1 MPSLSFL
8 TGSILS
14 DGRIR
19 RTGLRLLRS
28 AVLLCSLAL
37 AACTSLPRTPYSAA
51 DASSSR
57 VLDIDGLR
65 RYADEPVTKFRFEKD
80 DLSSTKTYLALSG
93 GGADGA
99 YGVGVLNGWT
109 AAGTRPTFS
118 VVSGV
123 STGGLI
129 APFAFLGSQYD
140 DTLREVYT
148 SGIASSLLDDPSIIR
163 VLFGSGLF
171 GNKRLR
177 ELVARYVGPEILA
190 AVAREHAKG
199 RKLLVVTTDLDT
211 QRTVVWDMGKIA
223 GRGVQGDEAL
233 AAVGVRRGASVGSPE
248 ALRLFRDVMAAS
260 ASIPLVFPP
269 ILIEAKGQGRRFE
282 EMHVDGGVTAPV
294 LTLPDAL
301 LFQGR
306 LPGNSRMNIYILVNK
321 KLERTFELV
330 SNSTPDV
337 ASRSLSSITQS
348 QTRSV
353 IFSTYDFAKRNRWGF
368 HLSYIERDY
377 PAAASEG
384 FDTAY
389 MRALYQHGY
398 EKAASGHAWTST
410 LP

>member
-1 MPSLSFL
+1 MPFPSFL
-8 TGSILS
+8 TGSIRS
-14 DGRIR
+14 DGRTG
-19 RTGLRLLRS
+19 RTGSPLLRS

-51 DASSSR
+51 DASGSR

-65 RYADEPVTKFRFEKD
+65 RYTDEPVTKFRFEKD
-80 DLSSTKTYLALSG
+80 DRSSTRTYLALSG

-99 YGVGVLNGWT
+99 YGVGVLSGWT
-109 AAGTRPTFS
+109 AARTRPTFS

-140 DTLREVYT
+140 DTLKEVYT
-148 SGIASSLLDDPSIIR
+148 SGIAESLLNDPSIIR

-171 GNKRLR
+171 GNTRLR
-177 ELVARYVGPEILA
+177 ELVARYVGPEIMA
-190 AVAREHAKG
+190 QVARENAKG

-211 QRTVVWDMGKIA
+211 QRTAIWDMGKIA
-223 GRGVQGDEAL
+223 
-233 AAVGVRRGASVGSPE
+233 AVGTPE
-248 ALRLFRDVMAAS
+248 ALKLFRDVMAAS

-269 ILIEAKGQGRRFE
+269 IMIDAEGQGRRFQ

-294 LTLPDAL
+294 LTLPEAL
-301 LFQGR
+301 LSQDR
-306 LPGNSRMNIYILVNK
+306 LPGNARMNIYILVNK
-321 KLERTFELV
+321 KIERNFELV
-330 SNSTPDV
+330 SNSTIDV

-348 QTRSV
+348 QTRSI
-353 IFSTYDFAKRNRWGF
+353 IFSTYDFAKRNNLGF
-368 HLSYIERDY
+368 HLSYIARDY
-377 PAAASEG
+377 PAPPSEG

-389 MRALYQHGY
+389 MRALYQYGY
-398 EKAASGHAWTST
+398 EKAASGQAWTSK

>member
-14 DGRIR
+14 DRRIR
-19 RTGLRLLRS
+19 RTGSRLLRS

-65 RYADEPVTKFRFEKD
+65 RYTDEPVTKFRFEKD
-80 DLSSTKTYLALSG
+80 DLSSTRTYLALSG

-109 AAGTRPTFS
+109 AAGTRPAFS

-190 AVAREHAKG
+190 AVARENAKG

-223 GRGVQGDEAL
+223 A
-233 AAVGVRRGASVGSPE
+233 VGSPE

-269 ILIEAKGQGRRFE
+269 ILIEAEGQGRRFE

-330 SNSTPDV
+330 SNSTLDV

-368 HLSYIERDY
+368 HLSYIERNY
-377 PAAASEG
+377 PASPSEG

-389 MRALYQHGY
+389 MRALYQYGY
-398 EKAASGHAWTST
+398 EKAASGRAWTST

>member
-19 RTGLRLLRS
+19 RTGSRLLGS

-223 GRGVQGDEAL
+223 A
-233 AAVGVRRGASVGSPE
+233 VGSPE

-269 ILIEAKGQGRRFE
+269 ILIEVEGQGRRFE

-330 SNSTPDV
+330 SNSTLDV

-384 FDTAY
+384 FDTTY
-389 MRALYQHGY
+389 MRTLYQHGY
-398 EKAASGHAWTST
+398 EKAASGRAWTST

>member
-1 MPSLSFL
+1 MPFPSFL
-8 TGSILS
+8 TGPILP

-19 RTGLRLLRS
+19 RTGSRLFRS
-28 AVLLCSLAL
+28 AVLLCGLAL

-51 DASSSR
+51 DASGSR

-65 RYADEPVTKFRFEKD
+65 RYADEPVTRFRFEKD
-80 DLSSTKTYLALSG
+80 DLSSTRTYLALSG

-148 SGIASSLLDDPSIIR
+148 SGIAESLLDDPSIIR

-190 AVAREHAKG
+190 AVARENARG

-223 GRGVQGDEAL
+223 A
-233 AAVGVRRGASVGSPE
+233 VGSPE
-248 ALRLFRDVMAAS
+248 ALVLFRDVMAAAS

-269 ILIEAKGQGRRFE
+269 ILIEAEGEGRRFQ

-301 LFQGR
+301 LFHGR

-330 SNSTPDV
+330 SNSTLDV

-377 PAAASEG
+377 PASRAEG
-384 FDTAY
+384 FDTGY
-389 MRALYQHGY
+389 MRALYQYGY
-398 EKAASGHAWTST
+398 EKAASG
-410 LP
+410 

>member
-1 MPSLSFL
+1 MPCFL
-8 TGSILS
+8 IGSIHS
-14 DGRIR
+14 DSRIR
-19 RTGLRLLRS
+19 RAGTRLHRS

-51 DASSSR
+51 DANGSR

-65 RYADEPVTKFRFEKD
+65 RYTDEPVAKFRFEKD
-80 DLSSTKTYLALSG
+80 DLSSSKTYLALSG

-99 YGVGVLNGWT
+99 FGVGVLNGWT

-140 DTLREVYT
+140 GTLREVYT
-148 SGIASSLLDDPSIIR
+148 SGIAESLLDDPSIIR

-190 AVAREHAKG
+190 AVARENAKG

-211 QRTVVWDMGKIA
+211 QRTVVWDMGEIA
-223 GRGVQGDEAL
+223 AI
-233 AAVGVRRGASVGSPE
+233 ASPE

-260 ASIPLVFPP
+260 ASIPLAFPP
-269 ILIEAKGQGRRFE
+269 ILIEAEGRGRRFE

-330 SNSTPDV
+330 SNSTIDV

-377 PAAASEG
+377 PASPSEG

-389 MRALYQHGY
+389 MRALYQYGY
-398 EKAASGHAWTST
+398 EKAASGRAWAST

>member
-1 MPSLSFL
+1 MSSPPTEVNIS
-8 TGSILS
+8 T
-14 DGRIR
+14 DGQFGRVAA
-19 RTGLRLLRS
+19 RLLGPMML
-28 AVLLCSLAL
+28 ACSLAL
-37 AACTSLPRTPYSAA
+37 AACTSLPRTPYTAA
-51 DASSSR
+51 DASASR

-65 RYADEPVTKFRFEKD
+65 RYTDEPVTRFSFEKD
-80 DLSSTKTYLALSG
+80 DGGRPRSYLALSG

-99 YGVGVLNGWT
+99 YGVGVLNGWS
-109 AAGTRPTFS
+109 AAGTRPAFS

-129 APFAFLGSQYD
+129 APFAFLGPQYD

-148 SGIASSLLDDPSIIR
+148 SGIAESLLNDPSIVR

-171 GNKRLR
+171 GNTRLR

-190 AVAREHAKG
+190 QVARENSRG

-211 QRTVVWDMGKIA
+211 QRTAIWDMGKIA
-223 GRGVQGDEAL
+223 
-233 AAVGVRRGASVGSPE
+233 AVGTPE

-269 ILIEAKGQGRRFE
+269 ILIEAEGRGRRFQ

-294 LTLPDAL
+294 LTLPEAL

-306 LPGNSRMNIYILVNK
+306 LPGNAKMDIYILVNK
-321 KLERTFELV
+321 KIERAFELV
-330 SNSTPDV
+330 SNGTVDV

-348 QTRSV
+348 QTRSI
-353 IFSTYDFAKRNRWGF
+353 IFSTYDFAKRNHLGF

-377 PAAASEG
+377 PAPPSEG

-389 MRALYQHGY
+389 MRALYQYGY
-398 EKAASGHAWTST
+398 EKAAAGQAWTST

>member
-1 MPSLSFL
+1 MVC
-8 TGSILS
+8 G
-14 DGRIR
+14 
-19 RTGLRLLRS
+19 
-28 AVLLCSLAL
+28 LAL
-37 AACTSLPRTPYSAA
+37 AACTSLPRTPYTSAE
-51 DASSSR
+51 ASSSR
-57 VLDIDGLR
+57 VLDLDGMR
-65 RYADEPVTKFRFEKD
+65 RFTDEPVTKFRFERD
-80 DLSSTKTYLALSG
+80 DGAATKNYLALSG

-99 YGVGVLNGWT
+99 YGVGVLSGWT

-118 VVSGV
+118 IVSGV

-148 SGIASSLLDDPSIIR
+148 SGIAESLLDDPSIIR

-171 GNKRLR
+171 GNTRLR

-190 AVAREHAKG
+190 AVAHENARG

-223 GRGVQGDEAL
+223 
-233 AAVGVRRGASVGSPE
+233 AVGTPE
-248 ALRLFRDVMAAS
+248 ALHLFRDVMAAS

-269 ILIEAKGQGRRFE
+269 ILIEAEGQGRRFQ

-301 LFQGR
+301 LLNGR
-306 LPGNSRMNIYILVNK
+306 LPTNNRLNIYILINK
-321 KLERTFELV
+321 KIERTFELV
-330 SNSTPDV
+330 PNATIEV
-337 ASRSLSSITQS
+337 ASRSLSSISQS

-353 IFSTYDFAKRNRWGF
+353 IFSTYDFAKRNRLGF

-377 PAAASEG
+377 PSAASQG

-389 MRALYQHGY
+389 MRALYRYGY
-398 EKAASGHAWTST
+398 EKAATGRAWTSE

>member
-14 DGRIR
+14 DSRAK
-19 RTGLRLLRS
+19 RTGSRLLRS

-51 DASSSR
+51 DANSSR

-65 RYADEPVTKFRFEKD
+65 RYTDEPVTKFRFEKD
-80 DLSSTKTYLALSG
+80 DLSSTRTYLALSG

-109 AAGTRPTFS
+109 AAGTRPAFS

-148 SGIASSLLDDPSIIR
+148 SGIAESLLNDPSIIR

-177 ELVARYVGPEILA
+177 ELVARYVGPEILE
-190 AVAREHAKG
+190 AVARENAKG

-223 GRGVQGDEAL
+223 AI
-233 AAVGVRRGASVGSPE
+233 GSPE

-269 ILIEAKGQGRRFE
+269 ILIEAEGQGRRFE

-330 SNSTPDV
+330 SNSTIDV

-377 PAAASEG
+377 PASASEG

-389 MRALYQHGY
+389 MRALYQYGY
-398 EKAASGHAWTST
+398 EKAASGRAWTST

>member
-1 MPSLSFL
+1 MPFPSFL

-19 RTGLRLLRS
+19 RAGSRLLRS
-28 AVLLCSLAL
+28 AVLLCSLAA

-65 RYADEPVTKFRFEKD
+65 RYTDEPVTKFRFEK

-109 AAGTRPTFS
+109 AAGSRPTFS

-148 SGIASSLLDDPSIIR
+148 SGIAESLLADPSIVR

-171 GNKRLR
+171 GNTRLR

-190 AVAREHAKG
+190 AVARENAKG

-223 GRGVQGDEAL
+223 A
-233 AAVGVRRGASVGSPE
+233 VGSPE

-269 ILIEAKGQGRRFE
+269 ILIEAEGQGRRFE

-330 SNSTPDV
+330 SNSTIDV

-377 PAAASEG
+377 PASPSEG

-389 MRALYQHGY
+389 MRALYRYGY
-398 EKAASGHAWTST
+398 EKAASGRAWTST

>member
-14 DGRIR
+14 GS
-19 RTGLRLLRS
+19 RTRSTGSRLLRS

-51 DASSSR
+51 DASNSR

-65 RYADEPVTKFRFEKD
+65 RYTDEPVTKFRFEKD
-80 DLSSTKTYLALSG
+80 DLSSSRTYLALSG

-148 SGIASSLLDDPSIIR
+148 SGIAESLLDDPSIIR
-163 VLFGSGLF
+163 VLFGAGLF

-190 AVAREHAKG
+190 AVARENAKG

-211 QRTVVWDMGKIA
+211 QRTVLWDMGKIA
-223 GRGVQGDEAL
+223 A
-233 AAVGVRRGASVGSPE
+233 VGSPE

-269 ILIEAKGQGRRFE
+269 ILIEAEGQGRRFQ

-330 SNSTPDV
+330 SNSTIDV

-377 PAAASEG
+377 PASSSEG

-389 MRALYQHGY
+389 MRALYQYGY
-398 EKAASGHAWTST
+398 EKAASGRAWNST

>member
-1 MPSLSFL
+1 MPSLFFL
-8 TGSILS
+8 TGSIRS
-14 DGRIR
+14 DR
-19 RTGLRLLRS
+19 RTRSRGSRLLRS
-28 AVLLCSLAL
+28 AILLCSLAL

-51 DASSSR
+51 DAGSSR

-65 RYADEPVTKFRFEKD
+65 RYTDEPVTKFRFEKD
-80 DLSSTKTYLALSG
+80 DLSSTRTYLALSG

-109 AAGTRPTFS
+109 VAGTRPTFA

-148 SGIASSLLDDPSIIR
+148 SGIAESLLDDPSIIR

-190 AVAREHAKG
+190 AVARENARG

-223 GRGVQGDEAL
+223 A
-233 AAVGVRRGASVGSPE
+233 VGSPE

-269 ILIEAKGQGRRFE
+269 ILIEAEGQGRRFE

-301 LFQGR
+301 LFHGR

-330 SNSTPDV
+330 SNSTLDV

-353 IFSTYDFAKRNRWGF
+353 IFSTYEFAKRNRWGF

-377 PAAASEG
+377 PASPSEG
-384 FDTAY
+384 FDTAH
-389 MRALYQHGY
+389 MRALYRYGY
-398 EKAASGHAWTST
+398 ERAASGRAWTST

>member
-19 RTGLRLLRS
+19 RTGSRLLGS

-80 DLSSTKTYLALSG
+80 DLSSTRTYLALSG

-129 APFAFLGSQYD
+129 APFAFLD

-148 SGIASSLLDDPSIIR
+148 SGIASSLLDDASIIR

-223 GRGVQGDEAL
+223 A
-233 AAVGVRRGASVGSPE
+233 VGSPE

-269 ILIEAKGQGRRFE
+269 ILIEAEGQGRRFE

-330 SNSTPDV
+330 SNSTIDV

-389 MRALYQHGY
+389 MRTLYQHGY
-398 EKAASGHAWTST
+398 EKAASGRAWTST

>member
-1 MPSLSFL
+1 MPSISFL

-19 RTGLRLLRS
+19 RAASRLFRS

-51 DASSSR
+51 DASGSR

-65 RYADEPVTKFRFEKD
+65 RYTDEPVTKFRFEKD
-80 DLSSTKTYLALSG
+80 DLSSTRTYLALSG

-140 DTLREVYT
+140 GTLSEVYT
-148 SGIASSLLDDPSIIR
+148 SGIAESLLADPSIIR

-171 GNKRLR
+171 GNTRLR

-190 AVAREHAKG
+190 AVARENAKG

-223 GRGVQGDEAL
+223 AI
-233 AAVGVRRGASVGSPE
+233 GSPE

-269 ILIEAKGQGRRFE
+269 ILIEAEGQGRRFE

-301 LFQGR
+301 LLQGR

-330 SNSTPDV
+330 SNSTIDV

-377 PAAASEG
+377 PASPSEG

-389 MRALYQHGY
+389 MRALYWYGY
-398 EKAASGHAWTST
+398 EKAASGRAWTST